1 MQNLRRTSTAA
12 KKISHF
18 GADWASG
25 LLVSPYMAKDL
36 VILSTIKRTATV
48 SYH

>member
-1 MQNLRRTSTAA
+1 MQKLRRTLTAA

-25 LLVSPYMAKDL
+25 LLVSPYI
-36 VILSTIKRTATV
+36 VILSIPLKGLLL
-48 SYH
+48 